1 MASINGITVKGI
13 TRFRGHEGEP
23 LYQGNIYLGNKK
35 IGFWSQDAHG
45 GCDNIHLDQP
55 YSITKLENKVK
66 MLNKDHKHTF
76 ARTGGSAIILDYDL
90 ELLFGDLI
98 VMQEDEKDFKKAI
111 KNGFAGV
118 LLVTDGYHIFGW
130 NLSNAE
136 VNLTHGE
143 LLEKFA
149 KGIEDGKKKHKFFKE
164 DGFTKHEIKVYRSV
178 DDFKVGETIS
188 LNDISR

>member
-13 TRFRGHEGEP
+13 TQFRGHEGEP

-45 GCDNIHLDQP
+45 GCDNIHLDQQ
-55 YSITKLENKVK
+55 YSITKLESKVK

-90 ELLFGDLI
+90 DLLFGDLM

-130 NLSNAE
+130 NLSNTD
-136 VNLTHGE
+136 VSLTHDE
-143 LLEKFA
+143 LLKKFE
-149 KGIEDGKKKHKFFKE
+149 KGIEDGKQKYKFFKE
-164 DGFTKHEIKVYRSV
+164 NNYTKHEIKVYRSA
-178 DDFKVGETIS
+178 DDFKVGKAIS
-188 LNDISR
+188 LNDITR